1 LFEEVMEDEEKDVSL
16 TGKAAAGEIS
26 RGASHCNLSRSCW
39 SKFFVTAKR
48 ATWRASDSVTL
59 GCY

>member
-1 LFEEVMEDEEKDVSL
+1 MEDEEKDVSL

-26 RGASHCNLSRSCW
+26 RGASRCNLSRSWW

-48 ATWRASDSVTL
+48 ATWRPSDSVTL